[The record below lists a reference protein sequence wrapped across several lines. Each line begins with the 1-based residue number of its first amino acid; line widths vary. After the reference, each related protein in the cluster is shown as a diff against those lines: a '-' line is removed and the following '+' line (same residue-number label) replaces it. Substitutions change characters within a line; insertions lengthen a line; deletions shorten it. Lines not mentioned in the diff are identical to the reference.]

1 MARRW
6 KLAVG
11 VIAWLWM
18 GGAVR
23 AQTLPPPLPVG
34 VSMQPMVP
42 TVSGPAPWYP
52 PVSSRVAV
60 PGGQQYGMPADYDP
74 LGLDSKSVRKNA
86 FTDDPS
92 VNGGGNSNGDGDG
105 DGGDGHHGYSHSVNL
120 EYLIMWFKSHRHPPL
135 ITTGDANDTVPGAL
149 GQPGTAILH
158 GDHDGAGASSAF
170 RITYTWWLEPEFSCI
185 DASFFIME
193 QRRLIFGAA
202 SNAQGQPVL
211 SRPFFNPSAGTE
223 DADPR
228 ALPFVARASLEDNFY
243 TRLMGAEAN
252 FKCNMSGEP
261 CTKCPV
267 VTLMFGP
274 RWIRLDEKYNN
285 LDVSQDLPAGSGD
298 TRTFT
303 DNVTCYNEFIGGQV
317 GASVRARWHQLI
329 MDTSFKIA
337 VGENF
342 RTLKMNGGTMVR
354 TDATGAVTQTGEG
367 FFVQSTNSG
376 IDHSERISIVPE
388 FNFSLGYYIT
398 DNFKFSVG
406 YGVFDMSGVLRPGSQ
421 LDRRID
427 LQAPGIPTTLPA
439 RNNQSTDFWA
449 QWINFGFEFIY

>member
-6 KLAVG
+6 KFAAG
-11 VIAWLWM
+11 VIAWLGM
-18 GGAVR
+18 GGALR

-42 TVSGPAPWYP
+42 AISGPAPWYP
-52 PVSSRVAV
+52 PVSSRVAL
-60 PGGQQYGMPADYDP
+60 PGGQQYGTPAEYDP
-74 LGLDSKSVRKNA
+74 LGLDSKSVGKNA
-86 FTDDPS
+86 FAENIS
-92 VNGGGNSNGDGDG
+92 GSGSGGAADE
-105 DGGDGHHGYSHSVNL
+105 GDGHHGYAHSVNL

-135 ITTGDANDTVPGAL
+135 ITTGDANNTVPGAI
-149 GQPGTAILH
+149 GQPGTSILH
-158 GDHDGAGASSAF
+158 DDRDGAGASSAF

-193 QRRLIFGAA
+193 QRRLPFDVA

-228 ALPFVARASLEDNFY
+228 ALPFVARATLQDNFY

-285 LDVSQDLPAGSGD
+285 FDVSQDLPAGAGD

-303 DNVTCYNEFIGGQV
+303 DNVTCYNEFVGGQV

-342 RTLKMNGGTMVR
+342 RTLKMNGGTMIHN
-354 TDATGAVTQTGEG
+354 DATGAVTQSGEG

-376 IDHSERISIVPE
+376 IEHSERISIVPE

-398 DNFKFSVG
+398 DNFKFSIG
-406 YGVFDMSGVLRPGSQ
+406 YGIFDMSNVLRPGNQ

-427 LQAPGIPTTLPA
+427 LQAPGITTTLPA
-439 RNNQSTDFWA
+439 RSNHSTDFWA
-449 QWINFGFEFIY
+449 QWMNFGFEFIY

>member
-6 KLAVG
+6 KMAAG
-11 VIAWLWM
+11 IIAWLGM
-18 GGAVR
+18 GGALR

-42 TVSGPAPWYP
+42 TATWTPPVYP
-52 PVSSRVAV
+52 PLSSRVAL
-60 PGGQQYGMPADYDP
+60 PSGQQYGMPAEYDP
-74 LGLDSKSVRKNA
+74 LGLDSKTVRKNA

-92 VNGGGNSNGDGDG
+92 VNGGGGGSGNGDSD
-105 DGGDGHHGYSHSVNL
+105 DGHHGYTHSVNL
-120 EYLIMWFKSHRHPPL
+120 EYLIMWFKSHTHGPL
-135 ITTGDANDTVPGAL
+135 ITSGNANDAVPGAL
-149 GQPGTAILH
+149 GQPGTVIV
-158 GDHDGAGASSAF
+158 HDDRDGPGASSAF
-170 RITYTWWLEPEFSCI
+170 RITYTWWLEPDFTCI

-193 QRRLIFGAA
+193 QRRLIFGVA

-211 SRPFFNPSAGTE
+211 ARPFFNPSAVTE

-252 FKCNMSGEP
+252 FKCNLSGEP

-274 RWIRLDEKYNN
+274 RWIRLDEKYVNN
-285 LDVSQDLPAGSGD
+285 DVSQDLPAGSGD

-303 DNVTCYNEFIGGQV
+303 DNITCYNEFIGGQV
-317 GASVRARWHQLI
+317 GASVCARWQRLI

-342 RTLKMNGGTMVR
+342 RTLKMSGGTL
-354 TDATGAVTQTGEG
+354 THNDATGAITQTGEG

-376 IDHSERISIVPE
+376 ISHSDRISIVPE
-388 FNFSLGYYIT
+388 FNFSLGYYVT
-398 DNFKFSVG
+398 DNFKVSVG
-406 YGVFDMSGVLRPGSQ
+406 YGVFDMSNVLRPGNQ
-421 LDRRID
+421 IDRRID

-439 RNNQSTDFWA
+439 RSNQSTDFWA
-449 QWINFGFEFIY
+449 QWINFGFEFIF